1 MPYEVIRGFTNV
13 NTSKNP
19 KHLRQDQLSVA
30 INMEWISENEVYV
43 RRGSVQ
49 TRDNTNWPTSYRI
62 DGVTFKTRNAAYYYE
77 ISFIADGTIWYVRS
91 DDANFDDVD
100 VAMTEIK
107 SSGNTSPALATN
119 LKVSFDG
126 INNKLIISDGS
137 SNLYWWDGTDD
148 LLHLIVDPT
157 DFEIT
162 YTGTGIDA
170 TIGDIYSDNA
180 DATRK
185 YIVKATVAGSTT
197 VVVRQT
203 AGATRTAATGTLN
216 KDSGAGDAT
225 IAFTGVS
232 YSDTFEE
239 VKLFKR
245 RAFAVSNEGNIYV
258 SISRNGTNFTG
269 AGSGRLE
276 IDVIEGL
283 KVSNFI
289 PFKRGA
295 VITAEDKLVEKFS
308 ISTLTGFKF
317 FDATVAG
324 SEVGQFK
331 VERESKIHG
340 FIGRSG
346 QEIGN
351 VMIGLTKNGFISF
364 SGEVTLEFGLL
375 ESGALSNPI
384 KDQIKNINFEAAD
397 KVYSV
402 VDIVN
407 QRYLCAAPI
416 FDSTEANVI
425 FAYDYG
431 RSTDGNPRWSVWFM
445 SFDEIG
451 SLFNLKNKVYAS
463 DLNGNTYQLTVD
475 GIYTDNGEGYFP
487 RVESAALGADSSM
500 VTKNWK
506 KVYVDFKV
514 PGEDQEVTIYSKLDG
529 QVITQSPTG
538 AGIQAVQLKARP
550 NNGNLIGDY
559 TFIDTI
565 TLISDSSFASDTQ
578 ISHNRLGGK
587 GLVEQIGIVSSGVG
601 VNWGITGLMLE
612 YEGKGEAKGQT

>member
-1 MPYEVIRGFTNV
+1 MPFEVIRGFTNV

-30 INMEWISENEVYV
+30 INMEWTSENEVYV
-43 RRGSVQ
+43 RRGSVK

-62 DGVTFKTRNAAYYYE
+62 DGTTFKTRGAAYYYE
-77 ISFIADGTIWYVRS
+77 ISFIADGTIWYIRS
-91 DDANFDDVD
+91 DDANF
-100 VAMTEIK
+100 ANANAPMTEIK
-107 SSGNTSPALATN
+107 SSGDTSPALAAN

-126 INNKLIISDGS
+126 INNKLILSDGS
-137 SNLYWWDGTDD
+137 SNLYWWDGSDNK
-148 LLHLIVDPT
+148 LHLIVDPT

-170 TIGDIYSDNA
+170 TIGDIYSDAA

-185 YIVKATVAGSTT
+185 FVVKATVAASTT

-216 KDSGAGDAT
+216 RDSGAGDMT
-225 IAFTGVS
+225 IAFTAVS

-239 VKLFKR
+239 VKLYKR

-283 KVSNFI
+283 VVSNFI
-289 PFKRGA
+289 PFKRGG
-295 VITAEDKLVEKFS
+295 VITTEDKLVEKFS

-351 VMIGLTKNGFISF
+351 TVIGLTKNGFISF
-364 SGEVTLEFGLL
+364 NGEVTLEFGLQ
-375 ESGALSNPI
+375 EQGTLSDPI
-384 KDQIKNINFEAAD
+384 KDQIKNINFSAAD
-397 KVYSV
+397 KVYST
-402 VDIVN
+402 VDITN
-407 QRYLCAAPI
+407 QRYLCAVPL
-416 FDSTEANVI
+416 FDSTEANAI

-431 RSTDGNPRWSVWFM
+431 KSSDGNPRWSIWFF
-445 SFDEIG
+445 SFDEIAG
-451 SLFNLKNKVYAS
+451 LFNLKTSVYAS
-463 DLNGNTYQLTVD
+463 DLSGNTYQLTVD
-475 GIYTDNGEGYFP
+475 GVYTDNEEGYVP
-487 RVESAALGADSSM
+487 RIESAALGGDSSM
-500 VTKNWK
+500 ITKNWK
-506 KVYVDFKV
+506 AVWVDFKV
-514 PGEDQEVTIYSKLDG
+514 PGQDQKVTIYSKLDG
-529 QVITQSPTG
+529 QVIMDSPTG
-538 AGIQAVQLKARP
+538 KAIQEVELKARS
-550 NNGNLIGDY
+550 NNGAIISDH
-559 TFIDTI
+559 TFIDTTTFI
-565 TLISDSSFASDTQ
+565 EDSSYASDTQ
-578 ISHNRLGGK
+578 ISHRGLGGK
-587 GLVEQIGIVSSGVG
+587 GLVEQIGIVSSEIGA
-601 VNWGITGLMLE
+601 NWGITGLMLE
-612 YEGKGEAKGQT
+612 YEGKGNAKGQI

>member
-1 MPYEVIRGFTNV
+1 MPYEVIRGFTDV

-19 KHLRQDQLSVA
+19 KHLRQDQLAVA
-30 INMEWISENEVYV
+30 VNMEWISENEIYV

-62 DGVTFKTRNAAYYYE
+62 DGVTFKTRDAAYYYE

-100 VAMTEIK
+100 VTMTEIK

-126 INNKLIISDGS
+126 INNKLILCDGS
-137 SNLYWWDGTDD
+137 SNLYWWDGTDNK
-148 LLHLIVDPT
+148 LHLIVDPT

-170 TIGDIYSDNA
+170 TIGDIYSDAA

-185 YIVKATVAGSTT
+185 FIVKATVAASTT

-216 KDSGAGDAT
+216 RDSGAGDMT
-225 IAFTGVS
+225 IAFTAVS
-232 YSDTFEE
+232 YSGTYEE
-239 VKLFKR
+239 VKLYKR
-245 RAFAVSNEGNIYV
+245 RANAVTNEGDIFV

-283 KVSNFI
+283 RVSNFI

-295 VITAEDKLVEKFS
+295 VITTEDKLVEKFS

-317 FDATVAG
+317 FDATVPG

-351 VMIGLTKNGFISF
+351 LIIGLTKNGFVTF
-364 SGEVTLEFGLL
+364 SGEVTLEFGLTA
-375 ESGALSNPI
+375 SGILSDPI

-402 VDIVN
+402 IDIVN

-431 RSTDGNPRWSVWFM
+431 KSKDGNARWSVWFM
-445 SFDEIG
+445 SFGDIS

-475 GIYTDNGEGYFP
+475 NIFTDNEEGYIP
-487 RVESAALGADSSM
+487 RIETAALGAESSM
-500 VTKNWK
+500 IARNWK
-506 KVYVDFKV
+506 RVYVDFKV
-514 PGEDQEVTIYSKLDG
+514 PSEDQELTIYSKLDG
-529 QVITQSPTG
+529 QVITASPTG
-538 AGIQAVQLKARP
+538 TAIQQVELKARP
-550 NNGNLIGDY
+550 NNGNLISDY
-559 TFIDTI
+559 TFIDT
-565 TLISDSSFASDTQ
+565 TTFISGSSYAIDTQ
-578 ISHNRLGGK
+578 ISHGRLGGK

-612 YEGKGEAKGQT
+612 YEAKGDAKGQT